1 MLLALEFAFMNIFF
15 LADVSAGTQ
24 AILYAVLFAIAAFL
38 AVCWIAFPFIVLSK
52 FNELLKV
59 TRQIARSLNESNK
72 ALQYLVDSAARATA
86 EREPAKDS
94 MR

>member
-1 MLLALEFAFMNIFF
+1 MSIYF
-15 LADVSAGTQ
+15 LADASVG
-24 AILYAVLFAIAAFL
+24 ILASLYVFLFIIGAFL

-72 ALQYLVDSAARATA
+72 GMQYLVDNAGRAS
-86 EREPAKDS
+86 R
-94 MR
+94 